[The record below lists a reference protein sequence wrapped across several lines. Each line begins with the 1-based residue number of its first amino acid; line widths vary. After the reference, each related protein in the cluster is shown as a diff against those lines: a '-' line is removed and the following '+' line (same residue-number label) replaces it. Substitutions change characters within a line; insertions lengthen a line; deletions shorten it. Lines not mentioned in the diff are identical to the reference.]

1 MMFEP
6 VIGLEV
12 HAQLMTSSKMFCACS
27 TRFGGS
33 PNGQTCPVCL
43 GLPGAL
49 PVLNARAVEFAIRF
63 GLAVHAA
70 VAPRSIFARKN
81 YFYPDLPKGYQ
92 ISQFEHPIVAKGHLF
107 IQLEGQE
114 KKRIGITRAHLEE
127 DAGQSAHEGWPQ
139 SRTKSYVNLNRSGIP
154 LLEIVSEPDL
164 RSADEAYAYLTELKA
179 ILQYLEINDGN
190 MEEGSLRCDAN
201 VSIRP
206 LGQQAFGTRTELK
219 NLNSFNNVR
228 RAIQH
233 EIHRQTAVIQAG
245 GKVEQATLL
254 WDADAQK
261 TRVMRSKEDSHDYR
275 YFPEPDLLPLLVHA
289 DQVTDIAGDLP
300 ELPRARY
307 ERFRAS
313 FGLPEYDAHM
323 LVSEKMLAGYFEEV
337 NANCASPKAAAN
349 WILNELLR
357 ELKTLEHG
365 LESCPIAPGQLA
377 DLIRL
382 VEDGTISGKI
392 AKEVFAE
399 MFQTGVDAGAIVDA
413 RGLRQITDE
422 NALRHQVAA
431 ILARFPEQV
440 EQYRGGKQKVF
451 GFFVGEIMKETK
463 GQANPALLNQYLRSQ
478 LDGT

>member
-63 GLAVHAA
+63 GLAVQAK
-70 VAPRSIFARKN
+70 VAPRSVFARKN

-92 ISQFEHPIVAKGHLF
+92 ISQFEHPVVEKGHLY

-206 LGQQAFGTRTELK
+206 IGQQAFGTRTELK

-233 EIHRQTAVIQAG
+233 EIHRQTAVILAG

-275 YFPEPDLLPLLVHA
+275 YFPEPDLLPLLVHE
-289 DQVTDIAGDLP
+289 DQVTAIANNLP
-300 ELPRARY
+300 ELPRARF
-307 ERFRAS
+307 ERFRSS
-313 FGLPEYDAHM
+313 FGLPEYDAQM
-323 LVSEKMLAGYFEEV
+323 LVSEKTLASYFEEV
-337 NANCASPKAAAN
+337 EACCTSPKAAAN

-365 LESCPIAPGQLA
+365 LESCPIAPKQLA

-399 MFQTGVDAGAIVDA
+399 MFQSGADAGKIVDA

-422 NALRHQVAA
+422 DALRQQVAA

-463 GQANPALLNQYLRSQ
+463 GQANPAQINSYLRSQ